1 MMTTVKLS
9 ATRRIVV
16 EPREGGVM
24 LELNRKEADGLN
36 FQLYAVLTPDQCGA
50 LIFALEQAC
59 EVGQL
64 SAIRGSAETLNDKG

>member
-64 SAIRGSAETLNDKG
+64 AAIRGSDETLNDR